1 MVNPSE
7 RFAEVLEACIRTGAE
22 YAAATLPQW
31 GKSCTAP
38 TVKIDLQAAVLEN
51 VLPSIYQEYG
61 YPAALWCAFYS
72 VRMTGAEYDPND
84 DQPNNPNYP
93 NWYSTLL
100 CPWDL
105 SPAPVGCGDEAL
117 GLHGNEWEGVP
128 VQWAS
133 PERQNP
139 QYLTDPPDIYVTG
152 EPDRRTMSCGL
163 CSHLR
168 TRLGSPPYT
177 LDPGPIDDPGDEWL
191 YTSNWDFHPFGAW
204 LANDAA
210 RRGVSVEQVVQNIHQ
225 FKASNGEEMHGYLWQ
240 SLRLLAYDTGTLEGQ
255 RKDWVDDNTGQEHA
269 MRVCSAAWYQSPQTR
284 DDCAHAAGHGF
295 FYYYLDV
302 GRAVSAC
309 WTDRIVAH
317 TPGIEFDLDGDTRL
331 AGLNA
336 ADLLKWR
343 WLCSTG
349 VYHAAGNTL
358 SVEILRDISNIGS
371 SVEEYLCKRSAL
383 WGDDAR
389 YFDRC
394 AAGLGMRDAEGRLDL
409 VRKRRC
415 KPRLNGAR
423 QPVAPA
429 AWETLQFNQFGQP
442 LQLSCNPAL
451 YFPLANTKCPMAYKA
466 HFPCVQ
472 GTLDYDFCTG
482 ARGGMEVTAFDVT
495 RQRRITSFV
504 SHTSQCAKSSSALR
518 AATHL
523 GPNAATSAGLQ
534 IQCVMP
540 HR

>member
-210 RRGVSVEQVVQNIHQ
+210 RRGVSVEQVVSNIHQ

-295 FYYYLDV
+295 FYYYLD
-302 GRAVSAC
+302 GSAFKPQ
-309 WTDRIVAH
+309 A
-317 TPGIEFDLDGDTRL
+317 
-331 AGLNA
+331 
-336 ADLLKWR
+336 
-343 WLCSTG
+343 
-349 VYHAAGNTL
+349 
-358 SVEILRDISNIGS
+358 S
-371 SVEEYLCKRSAL
+371 S
-383 WGDDAR
+383 
-389 YFDRC
+389 
-394 AAGLGMRDAEGRLDL
+394 
-409 VRKRRC
+409 RRC
-415 KPRLNGAR
+415 TSPLGCEVRYVLDMTDHVWVEVLFPGGCNHCSEKEGKRTA
-423 QPVAPA
+423 PV
-429 AWETLQFNQFGQP
+429 
-442 LQLSCNPAL
+442 
-451 YFPLANTKCPMAYKA
+451 
-466 HFPCVQ
+466 
-472 GTLDYDFCTG
+472 
-482 ARGGMEVTAFDVT
+482 
-495 RQRRITSFV
+495 
-504 SHTSQCAKSSSALR
+504 
-518 AATHL
+518 
-523 GPNAATSAGLQ
+523 
-534 IQCVMP
+534 
-540 HR
+540 